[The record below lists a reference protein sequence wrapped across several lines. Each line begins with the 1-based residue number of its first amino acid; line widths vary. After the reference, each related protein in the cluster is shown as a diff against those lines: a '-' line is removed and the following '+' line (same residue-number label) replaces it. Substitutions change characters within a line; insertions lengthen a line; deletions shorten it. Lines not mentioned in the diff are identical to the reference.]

1 MTTRI
6 TRRLALATLLACA
19 PCIAFAQDGTLTP
32 LAGLRA
38 GALPDGFT
46 AARTGRGAPATWS
59 VVADPAAA
67 GGLALAQTSAD
78 PTDYRYPLGI
88 VAGPAVANVEVTV
101 RFKPVSGRTD
111 QAGGLAVRVADADN
125 YVVVRANALEDNV
138 NLYRVVKGNRREIK
152 GASAKVAPGQWHTL
166 GLKAEGE
173 TFTVSYD
180 GQVLFT
186 ATDKAM
192 SGPGR
197 VALWTKADSVT
208 RFDALAIR
216 ILP

>member
-1 MTTRI
+1 MTTRTI
-6 TRRLALATLLACA
+6 RRLALAALLACVSVA
-19 PCIAFAQDGTLTP
+19 ALAQAGTLMP

-46 AARTGRGAPATWS
+46 AARTGRGAPAAWA
-59 VVADPAAA
+59 VVADPEAE
-67 GGLALAQTSAD
+67 GGLALAQTGAD

-88 VAGPAVANVEVTV
+88 VAGPPAANVDVTV

-111 QAGGLAVRVADADN
+111 QAGGLAIRVADADN

-138 NLYRVVKGNRREIK
+138 NLYRVVKGDRREIK
-152 GASAKVAPGQWHTL
+152 GASAKVASGQWHTL

-173 TFTVSYD
+173 IFTVTYD

-186 ATDKAM
+186 ATDRAM
-192 SGPGR
+192 SGAGR

-208 RFDALAIR
+208 RFDALTIR